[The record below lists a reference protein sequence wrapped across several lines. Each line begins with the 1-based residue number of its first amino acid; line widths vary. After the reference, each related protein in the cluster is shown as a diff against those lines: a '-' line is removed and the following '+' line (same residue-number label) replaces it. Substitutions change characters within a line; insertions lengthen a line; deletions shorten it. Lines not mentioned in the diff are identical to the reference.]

1 ENAAVEAAAEEHKPA
16 ALAAAA
22 GAEPSAPAPAPEAKP
37 AAPAPAP
44 AATTPAKPTPAEIAA
59 KADAEKALLAN
70 AQTFQNGGAYMAV
83 IPIRKVNP
91 STANVMLSSTIPGLD
106 VITEYSTRSL
116 IVYGSK
122 SGVEAAIKLASQLD
136 GALDATLEVIT
147 LSQPLPADVISA
159 LPRIEPTVVS
169 TYDKS
174 NNRLLLT
181 GRKVDVE
188 RLKSYVMQIEEKTSE
203 EPESVYYLDVERDVP
218 GEIQDY
224 IKRAV
229 PGVEL
234 TYSSENR
241 RFTIIGTPTEQL
253 AAAKLVND
261 AIVNLPPENETR
273 YYKFDEQVSDTMI
286 ELLNERVKN
295 VSKIERDTR
304 NNAVLRV
311 TAKPYQHEEIAQAI
325 EKIQAEY
332 PLKDEN
338 SFATYLVT
346 SDVVTRFNQV
356 KDDFQKDHGSIKL
369 LDDGSKGVLSVWAL
383 PAQQAALKK
392 LLEELGNLDSVS
404 KTTAALYKPKHVDAP
419 TLISILTDLHPSVKA
434 TNDTVNARLIL
445 RGTADALAAAQETLA
460 ALDVVQDD
468 AVVRVYKAYPVQ
480 GFYSTDKVGNY
491 YSPQYYLRDIS
502 ALVPAARVSFDYYN
516 QQIIVWGTEE
526 EHAIVAKVIDD
537 LTKNTGVDKRIMRW
551 QIRRANYSTLTTQIA
566 AVYPRA
572 VATYDAA
579 SKTLLIRAANGVSL
593 DAVTELLELLDPEEV
608 SEFDPVL
615 EYYDAGAKPSPDLI
629 SAVESLVPNASLVSI
644 DEKTQQLLVIAK
656 PAEHKIVADNIER
669 LAKTYGSTDLRM
681 IPYPV
686 YSMKVAS
693 LVDDMTEAYPA
704 ASFAADDRGSRLLVR
719 ATLQDHVRISEE
731 IARLNEEYSSE
742 TGETVAPGPRVI
754 VYEVDTPQIAA
765 QIRGVV
771 NSLIPDAESF
781 GGMNAYGPSTG
792 QKEKL
797 AILANGHDHERIK
810 AIVDSFNQT
819 SEEDKLEFA
828 IYPYGEASL
837 EMIDSILCNLLP
849 SAIAIDQPEMG
860 ETVAA
865 RQARRM
871 QYMRQRSMQ
880 SGRYNAEPK
889 PSPFYRIDGAS
900 KTVALFATQ
909 EEHETVRGA
918 IEKIASTSGDEA
930 KIITRVLR
938 LGSPVSYQVASGLRL
953 TYPTCTSFATNGNE
967 LIVTGPESE
976 VAKCEELV
984 GELNKE
990 QYERIGNFLT
1000 LKVPAESNYNRD
1012 TLITILRGHF
1022 TSLGISPYPG
1032 LSPDQIT
1039 IWGREDSLEFVS
1051 KWFNEL
1057 VATPNE
1063 ASYVTYP
1070 LTNTRLD
1077 LAVAF
1082 LSKVCPN
1089 ASITPDPTRNCLVV
1103 YATPEMQT
1111 AVADALKEFDKPVVE
1126 GAEIVGATYD
1136 WKDQATFWAI
1146 FAELRQRFPEAT
1158 IMPLGSQY
1166 YVTAPKQVQDKLGD
1180 YISRRITSVV
1190 DNAFAF
1196 EPYYLKNINLTR
1208 LVQISQYVL
1217 PGVWIFAGKGT
1228 NEIFAVATPQNH
1240 AKLKKLI
1247 AAMEALP
1254 PDSEAQGITPK
1265 IYKIST
1271 LGANLVIPTLQP
1283 QLPGVVMYPLPNNR
1297 IIVWGSEAEHA
1308 HAEKVL
1314 ETFAEAFP
1322 ESVLAKYPVVNLNVT
1337 DILSFC
1343 QSRFVGQAVFWPAS
1357 TGELMCQA
1365 PADIQTEVESLIQ
1378 RLDVRNPDME
1388 FVPVAYD
1395 LSDIPATSHPLL
1407 VGNIQRV
1414 DPTAIILPSSTPG
1427 FIVLYAR
1434 PATQKRLGEVV
1445 EELLK
1450 ERDSAQQ
1457 KMVAYTVKRL
1467 TYPQLS
1473 GLLLPLYPNVKIG
1486 VGTNANQVIILAKPA
1501 EHEKIAELIEQINA
1515 DHDDG
1520 MSSRVYRLKNSQ
1532 LAVAREAIMTM
1543 YPQAVVVIDQLSR
1556 SVLVKAYTDEHEK
1569 IAQLVKEID
1578 EKDPERNT
1586 SFKVF
1591 NIGTISFTRLL
1602 PALRNFYANDPAF
1615 QIQLDSAQQ
1624 CLIVR
1629 GTSIQH
1635 KAVEDLINELKTG
1648 GMADSESYMQT
1659 YTLKNQ
1665 SSLSSLYNVFYEQG
1679 RDINMYRDYSTGKL
1693 VVIGRPEEHKMV
1705 QDVLDMIAPEE
1716 TELAVFELVYVDPQA
1731 ARQVFSMLENDGTYV
1746 DVRFD
1751 SNSNQLYVRATPT
1764 KLEEIRRLLV
1774 KMGEKDLQ
1782 KMKPFVETTAKGAV
1796 STDNKRIYMNDN
1808 LYPKEKVT
1816 STTIDVTRLEPVT
1829 AETIDKLSS
1838 AKAELDVK
1846 GVSESMRSV
1855 EIKGADPEK
1864 VLDAVLKSWNR
1875 ENPIHVVEPAPA
1887 S

>member
-1 ENAAVEAAAEEHKPA
+1 
-16 ALAAAA
+16 
-22 GAEPSAPAPAPEAKP
+22 
-37 AAPAPAP
+37 
-44 AATTPAKPTPAEIAA
+44 
-59 KADAEKALLAN
+59 
-70 AQTFQNGGAYMAV
+70 
-83 IPIRKVNP
+83 
-91 STANVMLSSTIPGLD
+91 
-106 VITEYSTRSL
+106 
-116 IVYGSK
+116 
-122 SGVEAAIKLASQLD
+122 
-136 GALDATLEVIT
+136 
-147 LSQPLPADVISA
+147 
-159 LPRIEPTVVS
+159 
-169 TYDKS
+169 
-174 NNRLLLT
+174 
-181 GRKVDVE
+181 
-188 RLKSYVMQIEEKTSE
+188 
-203 EPESVYYLDVERDVP
+203 
-218 GEIQDY
+218 
-224 IKRAV
+224 
-229 PGVEL
+229 
-234 TYSSENR
+234 
-241 RFTIIGTPTEQL
+241 
-253 AAAKLVND
+253 
-261 AIVNLPPENETR
+261 
-273 YYKFDEQVSDTMI
+273 
-286 ELLNERVKN
+286 
-295 VSKIERDTR
+295 
-304 NNAVLRV
+304 
-311 TAKPYQHEEIAQAI
+311 
-325 EKIQAEY
+325 
-332 PLKDEN
+332 
-338 SFATYLVT
+338 
-346 SDVVTRFNQV
+346 
-356 KDDFQKDHGSIKL
+356 
-369 LDDGSKGVLSVWAL
+369 
-383 PAQQAALKK
+383 
-392 LLEELGNLDSVS
+392 
-404 KTTAALYKPKHVDAP
+404 
-419 TLISILTDLHPSVKA
+419 
-434 TNDTVNARLIL
+434 
-445 RGTADALAAAQETLA
+445 
-460 ALDVVQDD
+460 
-468 AVVRVYKAYPVQ
+468 
-480 GFYSTDKVGNY
+480 
-491 YSPQYYLRDIS
+491 
-502 ALVPAARVSFDYYN
+502 
-516 QQIIVWGTEE
+516 
-526 EHAIVAKVIDD
+526 
-537 LTKNTGVDKRIMRW
+537 
-551 QIRRANYSTLTTQIA
+551 
-566 AVYPRA
+566 
-572 VATYDAA
+572 
-579 SKTLLIRAANGVSL
+579 
-593 DAVTELLELLDPEEV
+593 
-608 SEFDPVL
+608 
-615 EYYDAGAKPSPDLI
+615 
-629 SAVESLVPNASLVSI
+629 
-644 DEKTQQLLVIAK
+644 
-656 PAEHKIVADNIER
+656 
-669 LAKTYGSTDLRM
+669 
-681 IPYPV
+681 
-686 YSMKVAS
+686 MKVAS
-693 LVDDMTEAYPA
+693 LVADMTKAYPA
-704 ASFAADDRGSRLLVR
+704 ASFSADDRGSRLLVR

-742 TGETVAPGPRVI
+742 TGETVAAGPRVI

-837 EMIDSILCNLLP
+837 ETIDSILCNLIP

-889 PSPFYRIDGAS
+889 PSPFYRIDDAS

-909 EEHETVRGA
+909 EEHETVRSA
-918 IEKIASTSGDEA
+918 IEKIVSTSGEET
-930 KIITRVLR
+930 KRITRVFR
-938 LGSPVSYQVASGLRL
+938 LGSPVAYQVANGMRL
-953 TYPTCTSFATNGNE
+953 TYPSCTSFATNGNE
-967 LIVTGPESE
+967 LIVTGPEAE

-984 GELNKE
+984 GELDKE
-990 QYERIGNFLT
+990 QYDRIGNFLT

-1051 KWFNEL
+1051 KWFDEL

-1082 LSKVCPN
+1082 LTKVCPN

-1136 WKDQATFWAI
+1136 WTDAATYWAI

-1158 IMPLGSQY
+1158 IMPLGSQF
-1166 YVTAPKQVQDKLGD
+1166 YVNATKAVQDKLGD
-1180 YISRRITSVV
+1180 YVSRRIASVV

-1208 LVQISQYVL
+1208 LVQVSQYVL
-1217 PGVWIFAGKGT
+1217 PNVWLFAGKGT

-1240 AKLKKLI
+1240 VKLKKLI

-1254 PDSEAQGITPK
+1254 PDAEAQGITPK

-1343 QSRFVGQAVFWPAS
+1343 QQRFVGQAIFWPAS

-1407 VGNIQRV
+1407 VGNIQRI
-1414 DPTAIILPSSTPG
+1414 DPTALILPSSTPG

-1501 EHEKIAELIEQINA
+1501 EHEKIAELIQQIND

-1532 LAVAREAIMTM
+1532 LAVARQAIMTM
-1543 YPQAVVVIDQLSR
+1543 YPQAVVIIDQLSR
-1556 SVLVKAYTDEHEK
+1556 SVLVKAYSDEHEK

-1578 EKDPERNT
+1578 EKDPERT
-1586 SFKVF
+1586 V
-1591 NIGTISFTRLL
+1591 L
-1602 PALRNFYANDPAF
+1602 
-1615 QIQLDSAQQ
+1615 
-1624 CLIVR
+1624 
-1629 GTSIQH
+1629 
-1635 KAVEDLINELKTG
+1635 
-1648 GMADSESYMQT
+1648 
-1659 YTLKNQ
+1659 
-1665 SSLSSLYNVFYEQG
+1665 SL
-1679 RDINMYRDYSTGKL
+1679 
-1693 VVIGRPEEHKMV
+1693 
-1705 QDVLDMIAPEE
+1705 
-1716 TELAVFELVYVDPQA
+1716 
-1731 ARQVFSMLENDGTYV
+1731 
-1746 DVRFD
+1746 
-1751 SNSNQLYVRATPT
+1751 
-1764 KLEEIRRLLV
+1764 
-1774 KMGEKDLQ
+1774 
-1782 KMKPFVETTAKGAV
+1782 
-1796 STDNKRIYMNDN
+1796 
-1808 LYPKEKVT
+1808 
-1816 STTIDVTRLEPVT
+1816 
-1829 AETIDKLSS
+1829 
-1838 AKAELDVK
+1838 
-1846 GVSESMRSV
+1846 
-1855 EIKGADPEK
+1855 
-1864 VLDAVLKSWNR
+1864 W
-1875 ENPIHVVEPAPA
+1875 
-1887 S
+1887 